1 MAAIDKIYIN
11 GYENYTKFIKW
22 CEEQPKLKDKYGN
35 ECSLINYTY
44 HHEDSGDKYYIAFMA
59 PYYIDAYLIRN
70 CPFDF
75 IQKELKNNY
84 GYNYLKIK
92 EGKLYST
99 PFTVYEYTIG
109 KHFNC
114 TAHPLVKYNR
124 PYRGSWFISV
134 YPPDGNYMWYHSK
147 TDTWDFSDEFVK
159 CEWSS
164 STAFA
169 KTIKSLK
176 RKILKWKLPIGT
188 KIEVYGRY
196 IDEKYLFEVTN

>member
-22 CEEQPKLKDKYGN
+22 CEEQPKIKDKYGK
-35 ECSLINYTY
+35 ECSLMDYVY
-44 HHEDSGDKYYIAFMA
+44 KHKDFGEECRIAFTG
-59 PYYIDAYLIRN
+59 PYYLDAYLIRN

-75 IQKELKNNY
+75 IQKELKLNY
-84 GYNYLKIK
+84 GYSYLEIK
-92 EGKLYST
+92 EGNLYST
-99 PFTVYEYTIG
+99 PFTTYEYTIG

-114 TAHPLVKYNR
+114 TAHPPIKYNR
-124 PYRGSWFISV
+124 PVRGPWFISV
-134 YPPDGNYMWYHSK
+134 YPPEHFMWYHDK

-164 STAFA
+164 STAFI

-176 RKILKWKLPIGT
+176 RKILKWKLPVGT
-188 KIEVYGRY
+188 MVQVLGRY
-196 IDEKYLFEVTN
+196 VEERYLFEVTK

>member
-22 CEEQPKLKDKYGN
+22 CEEQPKIKDKYGT
-35 ECSLINYTY
+35 ECSLVNYTY
-44 HHEDSGDKYYIAFMA
+44 HYEDFGEDCRPAFMA
-59 PYYIDAYLIRN
+59 PYYIDAYLISN

-92 EGKLYST
+92 EGKLYNT
-99 PFTVYEYTIG
+99 PFTAYEYTIG

-114 TAHPLVKYNR
+114 TAHPPIKYNR
-124 PYRGSWFISV
+124 PVRGPWFIGV
-134 YPPDGNYMWYHSK
+134 HPPEHFMWYHSK
-147 TDTWDFSDEFVK
+147 TDTWDFDDEFVIGDW
-159 CEWSS
+159 CS
-164 STAFA
+164 STAFT
-169 KTIKSLK
+169 KTIKALK

-188 KIEVYGRY
+188 KIEVFGRY
-196 IDEKYLFEVTN
+196 INERYLFEVTK

>member
-22 CEEQPKLKDKYGN
+22 CEEQPKIKDKYGT
-35 ECSLINYTY
+35 ECSLVNYTY
-44 HHEDSGDKYYIAFMA
+44 HWEDFGDECRPSFMA

-70 CPFDF
+70 CPYDF
-75 IQKELKNNY
+75 IQEELERNY
-84 GYNYLKIK
+84 GPSYLEIK

-99 PFTVYEYTIG
+99 PFTAYEYTIG

-114 TAHPLVKYNR
+114 IAHPPIKYNR
-124 PYRGSWFISV
+124 PVRGPWFIEV
-134 YPPDGNYMWYHSK
+134 YPPEGNFMWYHHK

-159 CEWSS
+159 CNWAQ
-164 STAFA
+164 TVGYT

-196 IDEKYLFEVTN
+196 IDEKYLFEVTK

>member
-22 CEEQPKLKDKYGN
+22 CEEQPEFKDKYGK
-35 ECSLINYTY
+35 ECSLMDYVY
-44 HHEDSGDKYYIAFMA
+44 KHKDFGEECRIAFMG

-75 IQKELKNNY
+75 IQKELKLNY
-84 GYNYLKIK
+84 GYNYLEIK

-99 PFTVYEYTIG
+99 PFTTYEYTIG
-109 KHFNC
+109 KHFKC
-114 TAHPLVKYNR
+114 TEHPIVKYNR
-124 PYRGSWFISV
+124 PYRGPWFISV
-134 YPPDGNYMWYHSK
+134 YPPDENYMWYHPK

-159 CEWSS
+159 CEWAS
-164 STAFA
+164 STAFT

-176 RKILKWKLPIGT
+176 RKILKWKLPVGT
-188 KIEVYGRY
+188 MVQVLGRY
-196 IDEKYLFEVTN
+196 VDERYLFKVTK